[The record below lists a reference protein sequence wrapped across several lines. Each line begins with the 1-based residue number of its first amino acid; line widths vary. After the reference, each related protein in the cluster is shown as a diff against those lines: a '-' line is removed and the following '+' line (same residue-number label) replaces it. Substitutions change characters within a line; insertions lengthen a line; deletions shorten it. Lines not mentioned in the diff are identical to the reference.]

1 MNECYKEKSSSRLHK
16 FQPTKNSSKKLI
28 NLRASSLE
36 NMIDIDKINFF
47 KKPNVPHDLDVLNLM
62 LKHNIEKADMK
73 LVAKK
78 MNILNKE
85 LKNKRVNSTSRK
97 FYKYN
102 IIFGYKSNNII
113 KSYTTKLIM
122 KNRGMYQEVSKNG
135 LEPHQIFNDQD
146 IYSLFYQK
154 CHDLNIPLK
163 EELLSRFSDF
173 IKLRCVNR
181 KIDLTDCKLGFN
193 SMIILSSI
201 LLKNKN
207 KYSRLILSKN
217 NFGDKG
223 IELLLDS
230 INDNSNI
237 VELNLSSN
245 GLTSKEGN
253 LIFEFLLNQN
263 SIISLDLS
271 SQDGVNKNR
280 ICAEGVKNIEKVL
293 KNNFFLEFIDLSSN
307 SIRNEGFKYLINGL
321 NGNYIIKKLNV
332 NNNEIDAKG
341 IYYLKNN
348 LKISKVEYLDLSENP
363 LGNEGCVEISK
374 CLVADILSEV
384 TYINLSDCS
393 IKFSGV
399 REFFNNV
406 KKNKKL
412 DTILFNKNNLFS
424 QKWIYLEQFLINLN
438 LRHFGL
444 NSCSL
449 NIAASDIAKILLRHP
464 TLKILELSHNQ
475 INDEGFAIFEL
486 FPKENLSLTEIDFSK
501 NYISDKSAKFFFQ
514 NLNNNRN
521 IQKLN
526 FFDNHLQ
533 IDSANAILESLK
545 NNYSLF
551 YINLKSNR
559 IPIKIM
565 NEINMKIQNNKI
577 KEKEN
582 FLPKLKQEI
591 KQLTFPPGEVKMLKK
606 RIIVQND
613 EQKYSSE
620 KLKKDNILIK
630 QKKSENEKEL
640 NFVES
645 QIENLLLKLEKLNK
659 EINNELELKELEKN
673 DFEENRKLLQNKLL
687 KLSSEIDF
695 INNDN
700 KDIQNKYNEELK
712 RLSNKYDISFTKYKE
727 RRKKLDILFE
737 QLKYKQKKHLL
748 CLRILD
754 KLNNPDKFN
763 EVKENNL
770 KKEIKIDLENVVK
783 KGNITENKKTDNIP
797 SSRRKK
803 RK

>member
-1 MNECYKEKSSSRLHK
+1 
-16 FQPTKNSSKKLI
+16 
-28 NLRASSLE
+28 
-36 NMIDIDKINFF
+36 
-47 KKPNVPHDLDVLNLM
+47 
-62 LKHNIEKADMK
+62 MK

-193 SMIILSSI
+193 SMVILSNI

-223 IELLLDS
+223 IELLLTS

-245 GLTSKEGN
+245 GLTQKEGN

-271 SQDGVNKNR
+271 SKDGVNKNR
-280 ICAEGVKNIEKVL
+280 ICADGVKNIEKVL
-293 KNNFFLEFIDLSSN
+293 KNNFFLEFMDLSSN

-332 NNNEIDAKG
+332 SNNEIDAKG

-406 KKNKKL
+406 KRNKKL
-412 DTILFNKNNLFS
+412 DTILLNKNNLFS

-464 TLKILELSHNQ
+464 TLKILDLSHNQ
-475 INDEGFAIFEL
+475 INDEGFAIFKL

-501 NYISDKSAKFFFQ
+501 NYISDKNAKFFFQ
-514 NLNNNRN
+514 NLNNNRS

-565 NEINMKIQNNKI
+565 NEINMKIQNNKL

-687 KLSSEIDF
+687 KLSSEIDL

-754 KLNNPDKFN
+754 KLKNPDKFN
-763 EVKENNL
+763 EAKENNL
-770 KKEIKIDLENVVK
+770 NQEKKIDLENVVK

-797 SSRRKK
+797 SSRRRKK
-803 RK
+803 K

>member
-16 FQPTKNSSKKLI
+16 FQPTKNTSKKLI
-28 NLRASSLE
+28 NLRTSSLE

-193 SMIILSSI
+193 SMVILSNI

-223 IELLLDS
+223 IELLLTS

-245 GLTSKEGN
+245 GLTQKEGN

-271 SQDGVNKNR
+271 SKDGVNKNR
-280 ICAEGVKNIEKVL
+280 ICADGVKNIEKVL
-293 KNNFFLEFIDLSSN
+293 KNNFFLEFMDLSSN

-332 NNNEIDAKG
+332 SNNEIDAKG

-406 KKNKKL
+406 KRNKKL
-412 DTILFNKNNLFS
+412 DTILLNKNNLFS

-464 TLKILELSHNQ
+464 TLKILDLSHNQ
-475 INDEGFAIFEL
+475 INDEGFAIFKL

-514 NLNNNRN
+514 NLNNNRS

-565 NEINMKIQNNKI
+565 NEINMKIQNNKL

-687 KLSSEIDF
+687 KLSSEIDL

-754 KLNNPDKFN
+754 KLKNPDKFN
-763 EVKENNL
+763 EAKENNL
-770 KKEIKIDLENVVK
+770 NQEKKIDLENVVK

-797 SSRRKK
+797 SSRRRKK
-803 RK
+803 K

>member
-28 NLRASSLE
+28 NLRTSSLE

-193 SMIILSSI
+193 SMVILSNI

-223 IELLLDS
+223 IELLLTS

-245 GLTSKEGN
+245 GLTQKEGN

-271 SQDGVNKNR
+271 SKDGVNKNR
-280 ICAEGVKNIEKVL
+280 ICADGVKNIEKVL
-293 KNNFFLEFIDLSSN
+293 KNNFFLEFIDLASN

-332 NNNEIDAKG
+332 SNNEIDAKG

-406 KKNKKL
+406 KRNKKL
-412 DTILFNKNNLFS
+412 DTILLNKNNLFS

-464 TLKILELSHNQ
+464 TLKILDLSHNQ
-475 INDEGFAIFEL
+475 INDEGFAIFKL

-565 NEINMKIQNNKI
+565 NEINMKIQNNKL

-687 KLSSEIDF
+687 KLSSEIDL

-754 KLNNPDKFN
+754 KLKNPDKFN
-763 EVKENNL
+763 EAKENLNQ
-770 KKEIKIDLENVVK
+770 EIKIDLENVVK
-783 KGNITENKKTDNIP
+783 KRNITENKKTGNIP
-797 SSRRKK
+797 SSRRRKK
-803 RK
+803 K

>member
-28 NLRASSLE
+28 NLRTSSLE

-223 IELLLDS
+223 IELLLTS

-406 KKNKKL
+406 KRNKKL
-412 DTILFNKNNLFS
+412 DTILLNKNNLFS

-475 INDEGFAIFEL
+475 INDEGFAIFKL

-754 KLNNPDKFN
+754 KLKNPDKFN
-763 EVKENNL
+763 EAKENNL
-770 KKEIKIDLENVVK
+770 NQEIKIDLENVVK
-783 KGNITENKKTDNIP
+783 KRNITENKKTDNIP
-797 SSRRKK
+797 SSRRRKK
-803 RK
+803 K